1 MNFVEILIFYLV
13 VTIGAIIIL
22 LKSLKDLQKKYDK
35 KKNNLYKISSGICSY
50 KCPYELNQRVMVCK
64 KDGNIIIIGRI
75 RSISFDYALSWVYRL
90 SIVEDGEQKDSYEKN
105 TCYLYSHEIGEKYT
119 VFVEN

>member
-1 MNFVEILIFYLV
+1 MEIFIFYLV
-13 VTIGAIIIL
+13 VIIGAIGVV
-22 LKSLKDLQKKYDK
+22 LKSLKDLQKEYDE

-50 KCPYELNQRVMVCK
+50 KCPYELNQKVIVRK
-64 KDGNIIIIGRI
+64 KDGDIIIIGRI
-75 RSISFDYALSWVYRL
+75 RSISFDYAFSWVYCL
-90 SIVEDGEQKDSYEKN
+90 SIVADGEQKGSYEKN

>member
-1 MNFVEILIFYLV
+1 MEIFIFYLV
-13 VTIGAIIIL
+13 VIIGAIVVV
-22 LKSLKDLQKKYDK
+22 LKSLNELQKEYDE

-75 RSISFDYALSWVYRL
+75 RSISFDYALSWVYTL
-90 SIVEDGEQKDSYEKN
+90 SIVADGKQKNSYEKN
-105 TCYLYSHEIGEKYT
+105 TYYLYSHEIGEKYT

>member
-1 MNFVEILIFYLV
+1 MEIFIFYIV
-13 VTIGAIIIL
+13 VTIGAVVVV
-22 LKSLKDLQKKYDK
+22 LKEMNDLQNEYNK

-64 KDGNIIIIGRI
+64 KDGDIIIIGRI
-75 RSISFDYALSWVYRL
+75 RSISFDYALSWVYSL
-90 SIVEDGEQKDSYEKN
+90 SIVADGKQKDSYEKN